1 MLADPVLRRSAFV
14 QALVNAPQDQGLGIA
29 DNLQTL
35 IVEPGIAQWTS
46 ARLKRT
52 VLKVRGVSRRLAGGA
67 ALPGCMHWATSLGS
81 LPWSLWAA

>member
-1 MLADPVLRRSAFV
+1 MLPPRRTPWNSWHSSQARIDMLADPVLKRSAFV

-52 VLKVRGVSRRLAGGA
+52 VLKVRGVSLAA
-67 ALPGCMHWATSLGS
+67 C
-81 LPWSLWAA
+81 